1 LTAARSRNNI
11 FIVAHSP
18 PLSPTPA
25 LGTGF
30 VSADAAPQAVRIL
43 ILDDDRSVRQLLGR
57 MITDCG
63 YEPLVASTWAEAL
76 RMYRESSPH
85 LILLDVMMP
94 GMDGY
99 KVAKMFRDQGGAF
112 VPIIL
117 LTALEDLES
126 KRRGMAAGADD
137 FLTKPV
143 SQLELQIRL
152 TSMLRIKVLYDQL
165 ERAKAEL
172 AELAVTDPLTGLHNR
187 RHLFQE
193 MAREF
198 ARAQRYKRPLACYM
212 IDIDHFKQVNDTY
225 GHQVGDRVLV
235 LMAEVIRASV
245 RNTDIAGRFGG
256 EEFMILAPE
265 TPTMAGLVLAE
276 RVRQKVASRTA
287 EEQPAVPRVTV
298 SVGIATTE
306 HPQASDTTE
315 LVRLADESLYRAKAE
330 GRDRVVAAQ
339 YPTGTAPLVPPH
351 VPD

>member
-1 LTAARSRNNI
+1 
-11 FIVAHSP
+11 VAQGS

-25 LGTGF
+25 LGTAL
-30 VSADAAPQAVRIL
+30 VSPAAEPQHVRIL
-43 ILDDDRSVRQLLGR
+43 ILDDDRSVRQLLGK

-152 TSMLRIKVLYDQL
+152 TSMLRIKVLTDQL
-165 ERAKAEL
+165 AHANAQL
-172 AELAVTDPLTGLHNR
+172 AELAVTDPLTSLHNR
-187 RHLFQE
+187 RHLYQE
-193 MAREF
+193 MEREF
-198 ARAQRYKRPLACYM
+198 ARAQRYRRPLACFM
-212 IDIDHFKQVNDTY
+212 LDIDHFKNVNDTY

-235 LMAEVIRASV
+235 LVADVIRGSV

-265 TPTMAGLVLAE
+265 TPAANALVLGE
-276 RVRQKVASRTA
+276 RVRQKVAARTEA
-287 EEQPAVPRVTV
+287 GQPDVPRVTISIGV
-298 SVGIATTE
+298 ATTE
-306 HPQASDTTE
+306 HPVASDANE
-315 LVRLADESLYRAKAE
+315 LVRLADEALYKAKE
-330 GRDRVVAAQ
+330 GGRDRVVAA
-339 YPTGTAPLVPPH
+339 GA
-351 VPD
+351 

>member
-1 LTAARSRNNI
+1 M
-11 FIVAHSP
+11 
-18 PLSPTPA
+18 PTE
-25 LGTGF
+25 
-30 VSADAAPQAVRIL
+30 AVPIRIL
-43 ILDDDRSVRQLLGR
+43 ILDDDRSVRQLLGH

-76 RMYRESSPH
+76 RMYREASPH

-94 GMDGY
+94 GLDGY
-99 KVAKMFRDQGGAF
+99 KVAKMFRDQGGAY

-152 TSMLRIKVLYDQL
+152 SSMLRIKLLTDQL
-165 ERAKAEL
+165 ARANAQL

-193 MAREF
+193 MEREF
-198 ARAQRYKRPLACYM
+198 ARSQRYRRPLACFM
-212 IDIDHFKQVNDTY
+212 LDIDHFKQVNDTC

-265 TPTMAGLVLAE
+265 TPAANALVLGE
-276 RVRQKVASRTA
+276 RLRTKVAARTG

-298 SVGIATTE
+298 SIGVSTTE
-306 HPQASDTTE
+306 HPAASDINE
-315 LVRLADESLYRAKAE
+315 LVRLADEALYRAKDG
-330 GRDRVVAAQ
+330 GRDRVVVSQ
-339 YPTGTAPLVPPH
+339 P
-351 VPD
+351 

>member
-1 LTAARSRNNI
+1 LTGAERQPTI
-11 FIVAHSP
+11 VVVAHGN
-18 PLSPTPA
+18 PLAPTPVY
-25 LGTGF
+25 GTAF
-30 VSADAAPQAVRIL
+30 VTSTAAPQSVRIL
-43 ILDDDRSVRQLLGR
+43 ILDDDRGVRQLLGR

-152 TSMLRIKVLYDQL
+152 SSMLRIKLLTDQL

-193 MAREF
+193 MDREF

-212 IDIDHFKQVNDTY
+212 IDIDHFKNVNDTY

-235 LMAEVIRASV
+235 LMAEVIKGTV

-265 TPTMAGLVLAE
+265 TSTESGMVLAE
-276 RVRQKVASRTA
+276 RVRQKV
-287 EEQPAVPRVTV
+287 PACTEAAGPDVPRVTV
-298 SVGIATTE
+298 SLGLATTE
-306 HPQASDTTE
+306 HPRASDTTE
-315 LVRLADESLYRAKAE
+315 LVRLADEALYRAKKE
-330 GRDRVVAAQ
+330 GRDRIVAARF
-339 YPTGTAPLVPPH
+339 
-351 VPD
+351 

>member
-1 LTAARSRNNI
+1 VSPAVSPPVPHLTGGASCPTIFLVAQGPSLTPTPVKGTTVGSTAA
-11 FIVAHSP
+11 
-18 PLSPTPA
+18 T
-25 LGTGF
+25 
-30 VSADAAPQAVRIL
+30 PQAVRIL
-43 ILDDDRSVRQLLGR
+43 ILDDDRTVRQLLGQ

-76 RMYRESSPH
+76 RMYREASPH

-152 TSMLRIKVLYDQL
+152 SSMLRIKVLTDQL

-193 MAREF
+193 MEREF
-198 ARAQRYKRPLACYM
+198 ARAQRYSRPLACYM
-212 IDIDHFKQVNDTY
+212 IDIDHFKRVNDTF
-225 GHQVGDRVLV
+225 GHQVGDRVLA
-235 LMAEVIRASV
+235 LMAEVIRGTV
-245 RNTDIAGRFGG
+245 RNTDIVGRFGG

-265 TPTMAGLVLAE
+265 TPAEAGMVLAE
-276 RVRQKVASRTA
+276 RVRQKVAERTEA
-287 EEQPAVPRVTV
+287 AQPDVPRITV
-298 SVGIATTE
+298 SVGLATTE
-306 HPQASDTTE
+306 HPRASNATE
-315 LVRLADESLYRAKAE
+315 LVRLADEALYRAKNE
-330 GRDRVVAAQ
+330 GRDRVAVAS
-339 YPTGTAPLVPPH
+339 P
-351 VPD
+351 

>member
-1 LTAARSRNNI
+1 
-11 FIVAHSP
+11 VAHGS
-18 PLSPTPA
+18 PLSPTPVR
-25 LGTGF
+25 GTAF
-30 VSADAAPQAVRIL
+30 VSATAEPENVRIL
-43 ILDDDRSVRQLLGR
+43 ILDDDRTVRQLLGH
-57 MITDCG
+57 MITECG

-152 TSMLRIKVLYDQL
+152 SSMLRIKVLTDQL
-165 ERAKAEL
+165 ARANAQL

-187 RHLFQE
+187 RHLFVE
-193 MAREF
+193 MEREF
-198 ARAQRYKRPLACYM
+198 ARSQRYKRPLACYM

-225 GHQVGDRVLV
+225 GHQIGDRVLV
-235 LMAEVIRASV
+235 LMAEVIKGSV

-265 TPTMAGLVLAE
+265 TPTSAGMVLAE
-276 RVRQKVASRTA
+276 RVRQRVTARTA
-287 EEQPAVPRVTV
+287 AAGPEVPRVTV
-298 SVGIATTE
+298 SVGLATTE
-306 HPQASDTTE
+306 HPQASDPNE
-315 LVRLADESLYRAKAE
+315 LVRLADEALYRAKDG
-330 GRDRVVAAQ
+330 GRDRVVAAE
-339 YPTGTAPLVPPH
+339 P
-351 VPD
+351 

>member
-1 LTAARSRNNI
+1 MAARPNI
-11 FIVAHSP
+11 LVVAHGP
-18 PLSPTPA
+18 PLSPTPVKGTA
-25 LGTGF
+25 L
-30 VSADAAPQAVRIL
+30 VSAAETPQSVRIL
-43 ILDDDRSVRQLLGR
+43 ILDDDRSVRQLLGH

-76 RMYRESSPH
+76 RMYREASPH

-152 TSMLRIKVLYDQL
+152 SSMLRIKVLTDQL
-165 ERAKAEL
+165 ERANAQL

-193 MAREF
+193 MDREF

-225 GHQVGDRVLV
+225 GHQIGDRVLV
-235 LMAEVIRASV
+235 LMAEVIMGSV

-265 TPTMAGLVLAE
+265 TPTAAGMVLAE
-276 RVRQKVASRTA
+276 RVRHRVPARTA
-287 EEQPAVPRVTV
+287 AEQPDVPRVTV
-298 SVGIATTE
+298 SIGLATTE
-306 HPQASDTTE
+306 HPQASDPTE
-315 LVRLADESLYRAKAE
+315 LVRLADEALYRAKDG
-330 GRDRVVAAQ
+330 GRDRVVAAS
-339 YPTGTAPLVPPH
+339 T
-351 VPD
+351 